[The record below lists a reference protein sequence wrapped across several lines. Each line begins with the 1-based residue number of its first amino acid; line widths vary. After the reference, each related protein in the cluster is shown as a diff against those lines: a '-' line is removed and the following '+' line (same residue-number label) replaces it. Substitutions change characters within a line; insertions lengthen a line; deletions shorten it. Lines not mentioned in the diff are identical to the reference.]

1 MIENDNKLL
10 EIIKKTGFPTELKVG
25 SIFQKNDWY
34 IRHST
39 YYTDIDNNEEK
50 EREIDVS
57 AVNEREFIVN
67 KKACKIIH
75 HLICEVK
82 KTDNSKPWII
92 FSTRKNPEEDD
103 LKYVKVRGYGDYSFK
118 LNENETIF
126 SKSRIHRNSLIGKIN
141 RIGRSY
147 FVYIKGKNNQN
158 NNKQIISAL
167 YSTTKAL
174 ENYFSGSH
182 PLYQRKEIRN
192 VKYKE
197 YNVILEV
204 IEPVIVLE
212 GPIYEAYIN
221 DKGDLALGKV
231 SSTIISFNHLC
242 KTSQNNYL
250 VEVVNLEYLEHFLCL
265 KDEWM
270 TKYLGVFKF

>member
-1 MIENDNKLL
+1 MTENDIKLL
-10 EIIKKTGFPTELKVG
+10 ENIKKTGFPTELKVG

-39 YYTDIDNNEEK
+39 YYIDIDNNEEK

-57 AVNEREFIVN
+57 AINEREFIAN
-67 KKACKIIH
+67 NKACKIIH

-82 KTDNSKPWII
+82 KTDDGKPWII
-92 FSTRKNPEEDD
+92 FTTRKNPEEDD

-118 LNENETIF
+118 PNENETIF
-126 SKSRIHRNSLIGKIN
+126 SKSRIHRNSLIGEIN
-141 RIGRSY
+141 RIGRTY
-147 FVYIKGKNNQN
+147 FVYIKNKKNQN

-167 YSTTKAL
+167 YATIKAL
-174 ENYFSGSH
+174 EKYFSGSP

-221 DKGDLALGKV
+221 NKGDLALEKV

-242 KTSQNNYL
+242 ETNQNNYL
-250 VEVVNLEYLEHFLCL
+250 VEVVNLEYLKHFLYL

-270 TKYLGVFKF
+270 TKYLELFKF

>member
-1 MIENDNKLL
+1 MIDNDKKLL
-10 EIIKKTGFPTELKVG
+10 GDIKKTGFPTELKVG

-39 YYTDIDNNEEK
+39 YYIDIDNNEEK
-50 EREIDVS
+50 EREIDIS
-57 AVNEREFIVN
+57 AINEREFIVN
-67 KKACKIIH
+67 NKACKIIH

-82 KTDNSKPWII
+82 KTDDGKPWII
-92 FSTRKNPEEDD
+92 FTTKKNPEEDD

-126 SKSRIHRNSLIGKIN
+126 SKSRIHRNSLMGEIN
-141 RIGRSY
+141 RIGRTY
-147 FVYIKGKNNQN
+147 FVYIKNKKTQN

-167 YSTTKAL
+167 YSTIKAL
-174 ENYFSGSH
+174 EKYFYGSH

-204 IEPVIVLE
+204 IEPIIILE
-212 GPIYEAYIN
+212 GPLYEAYLN
-221 DKGDLALGKV
+221 GKGDLVLEKA

-242 KTSQNNYL
+242 ETDQNNYL
-250 VEVVNLEYLEHFLCL
+250 VEVVSLEFLINILSL
-265 KDEWM
+265 KDNWM
-270 TKYLGVFKF
+270 TKYLSLFKF